1 MKMRTFA
8 FDFQRT
14 KEIFVCATK
23 RAAINLGNG
32 LVLAQDSSD
41 LVDARI
47 SIDQMVNFYNTHNTT
62 NQIKGFRDRKTA
74 AERLLALAE
83 AKAKLIRSADQQE
96 NEMQNAAV
104 KKADDR
110 DDARKGRISSFTGK
124 TIFLSPGIT
133 ANPRREGTHGFKSM
147 EIIMKAKNGLSYDDF
162 VRQGGRRQDLV
173 WDIAHGNVVVR

>member
-1 MKMRTFA
+1 MRTFA
-8 FDFQRT
+8 FDFQAT

-32 LVLAQDSSD
+32 LVLVQDSSD

-47 SIDQMVNFYNTHNTT
+47 SIDQMVNFYNQHNVA

-83 AKAKLIRSADQQE
+83 AKAKMIKSADQQE

-104 KKADDR
+104 KKEEANEK
-110 DDARKGRISSFTGK
+110 RKGRTSSFNGK
-124 TIFLSPGIT
+124 VIRAAPGIN
-133 ANPRREGTHGFKSM
+133 ANPRREGTHGYKSM
-147 EIIMKAKNGLSYDDF
+147 EIIINAKNGVTYEEF
-162 VRQGGRRQDLV
+162 IRQGGRRQDLA
-173 WDIAHGNVVVR
+173 WDLAHSNIVIG